1 MLSLQERHQKI
12 LDMLNNQGEV
22 RVNELSQIFEVSDV
36 CIRNDL
42 SELEDKGMLSRVHGG
57 AVSTYEPYYNMS
69 LGQRSNTNK
78 EEKDKIAAK
87 IADMIQD
94 NQAVMMNAGTTP
106 LAVMRKLTNKNN
118 ITIITNSIVLALEGA
133 KYKNFRIVLL
143 GGEVDFEYQFVYGA
157 STLKQLD
164 EYYADKIIMS
174 ADGIDVNGGISTY
187 YDQEAEI
194 SRKMIDHSK
203 STIAALDYTKIGRA
217 ALKKFADVKD
227 IGCLVTNASASEII
241 LEELKDCGVKTVL
254 A

>member
-22 RVNELSQIFEVSDV
+22 RVNELSRIFEVSEV

-42 SELEDKGMLSRVHGG
+42 SELEGKGMLSRVHGG

-94 NQAVMMNAGTTP
+94 SQAVMMNAGTTP

-118 ITIITNSIVLALEGA
+118 ITIITNS
-133 KYKNFRIVLL
+133 
-143 GGEVDFEYQFVYGA
+143 
-157 STLKQLD
+157 
-164 EYYADKIIMS
+164 
-174 ADGIDVNGGISTY
+174 
-187 YDQEAEI
+187 
-194 SRKMIDHSK
+194 
-203 STIAALDYTKIGRA
+203 
-217 ALKKFADVKD
+217 
-227 IGCLVTNASASEII
+227 
-241 LEELKDCGVKTVL
+241 DCFGS
-254 A
+254 